1 MKTRR
6 LGNTEM
12 ELTAIGFGAWAIG
25 GGDYAFG
32 WGPQDDKESIKAIHK
47 ALDLGVN
54 WIDTAPVYGL
64 GRSEEVV
71 ARAIR
76 GIRDEVVVATKCGF
90 VWNEQREISA
100 NLKAASVRKEVE
112 DSLRRLETD
121 YIDLYQIH
129 WPNPEEDIAE
139 GWRVVA
145 EMAEE
150 GKVRYPAV
158 SNFSVEQMER
168 IGSIYPVASLQ
179 PPYSMFRRSIEME
192 ILPYCNENDI
202 GVVAYS
208 PLQNGLLT
216 GKFTKESIQSLPESD
231 FRKTTNRHFQEPQVG
246 INLAAVEELRP
257 VAKDCGLSLAQLA
270 LAWVLRREEVT
281 SAITGTRKPAQ
292 IEETAAAA
300 EHILEGE
307 ILARIED
314 ILEKRQA
321 ELAALD

>member
-6 LGNTEM
+6 LGNTDL

-32 WGPQDDKESIKAIHK
+32 WGPQDDGESIQAIHK

-71 ARAIR
+71 AQALKGLRS
-76 GIRDEVVVATKCGF
+76 EVIVATKCGM
-90 VWNEQREISA
+90 VWTEQREISSS
-100 NLKAASVRKEVE
+100 LKAESVRKEAE
-112 DSLRRLETD
+112 DSLRRLRTD

-129 WPNPEEDIAE
+129 WPNPDEDIEEAWTVLSE
-139 GWRVVA
+139 LVD
-145 EMAEE
+145 E
-150 GKVRYPAV
+150 GKVRYGAV
-158 SNFSVEQMER
+158 SNFSAEQMER
-168 IGSIYPVASLQ
+168 IGPIHPVVSLQ
-179 PPYSMFRRSIEME
+179 PPYNMLRRDIEAD
-192 ILPYCNENDI
+192 ILPYCKNMNI
-202 GVVAYS
+202 GVVVYS

-216 GKFTKESIQSLPESD
+216 GKFTKESIQSLSDDD
-231 FRKTTNRHFQEPQVG
+231 FRKSKNRHFQEPEVG
-246 INLAAVEELRP
+246 INLAVVDALRP
-257 VAKDCGLSLAQLA
+257 VAEDCGLSLAQLA

-300 EHILEGE
+300 DHPLDGE
-307 ILARIED
+307 TLLRIED
-314 ILEKRQA
+314 ILKKRQ
-321 ELAALD
+321 EDIAAPD

>member
-1 MKTRR
+1 MKTRL
-6 LGNTEM
+6 LGKTEL
-12 ELTAIGFGAWAIG
+12 ELTVIGFGAWAIG

-32 WGPQDDKESIKAIHK
+32 WGPQDDQESIKAIHK

-71 ARAIR
+71 GRAIK
-76 GIRDEVVVATKCGF
+76 GIREEVFVATKCGF

-100 NLKAASVRKEVE
+100 TLKAESVEREVE
-112 DSLRRLETD
+112 DSLRRLGTD

-129 WPNPEEDIAE
+129 WPNPEEDIEEA
-139 GWRVVA
+139 WKV
-145 EMAEE
+145 MAGLVED

-158 SNFSVEQMER
+158 SNFSVEQLER
-168 IGSIYPVASLQ
+168 ISPIHPVASLQ
-179 PPYSMFRRSIEME
+179 PPYSMFRRSIEAE
-192 ILPYCNENDI
+192 ILPYCSENGI
-202 GVVAYS
+202 GVVVYS

-216 GKFTKESIQSLPESD
+216 GKFTKERIQNLPDSD
-231 FRKTTNRHFQEPQVG
+231 FRKTTNRHFQEPQVD

-257 VAKDCGLSLAQLA
+257 VADDCGLSLAQLA
-270 LAWVLRREEVT
+270 LAWALRRQEVT

-292 IEETAAAA
+292 IEETVKAAGYIQ
-300 EHILEGE
+300 EDE

-314 ILEKRQA
+314 ILEKRQT

>member
-1 MKTRR
+1 MKTRL
-6 LGNTEM
+6 LGKTEL
-12 ELTAIGFGAWAIG
+12 ELTVIGFGAWAIG

-32 WGPQDDKESIKAIHK
+32 WGPQDDQESIKAIHK

-71 ARAIR
+71 GRAIK
-76 GIRDEVVVATKCGF
+76 GIREEVVVATKCGF

-100 NLKAASVRKEVE
+100 TLKAESVGREVE
-112 DSLRRLETD
+112 DSLRRLGTD

-129 WPNPEEDIAE
+129 WPNPEEDIEEA
-139 GWRVVA
+139 WKV
-145 EMAEE
+145 MAGLVED

-158 SNFSVEQMER
+158 SNFSVEQLER
-168 IGSIYPVASLQ
+168 ISPIHPVASLQ
-179 PPYSMFRRSIEME
+179 PPYSMFRRSIEAE
-192 ILPYCNENDI
+192 ILPYCSENGI
-202 GVVAYS
+202 GVVVYS

-216 GKFTKESIQSLPESD
+216 GKFTKELIQNLPDSD
-231 FRKTTNRHFQEPQVG
+231 FRKTTNRHFQEPQVD

-257 VAKDCGLSLAQLA
+257 VADDCGLSLAQLA
-270 LAWVLRREEVT
+270 LAWVLRRQEVT
-281 SAITGTRKPAQ
+281 SAITGTRKQAQ
-292 IEETAAAA
+292 IEETVKAAGYIP
-300 EHILEGE
+300 EDE

-314 ILEKRQA
+314 ILEKRQT